1 MISLRRHNWQSSP
14 GRALP
19 SEGSLQIPSR
29 GHGRTPVWSRRSHR
43 RSGVWRSRRTGI
55 SGRSHLET
63 GVDGVLVAGRG
74 LVDGGALLDRA
85 KGTFP
90 SQLHATHLILDAWSQ
105 LAPKTL
111 RVAPNPSPSLKPLCC
126 DRGQVERSWSSSLQL
141 ALKQINQMCSK
152 VKAQWTKFASNNS
165 TIQTEK
171 TMKWKITFNWQ
182 FEICK
187 YE

>member
-1 MISLRRHNWQSSP
+1 MMISLRRHNWQSSP
-14 GRALP
+14 GSALP

-43 RSGVWRSRRTGI
+43 RSGVWRSRRTG
-55 SGRSHLET
+55 
-63 GVDGVLVAGRG
+63 RG

-90 SQLHATHLILDAWSQ
+90 GQLHATHLILDAWSQ

-171 TMKWKITFNWQ
+171 NHEVKNYLQLTIWDL
-182 FEICK
+182 
-187 YE
+187 